1 MTGVTCPQTCVID
14 VTYPVEKGA
23 RGMLSTID
31 RVAGAAC
38 QAAKDGYQ
46 LIVLSDRK
54 AGPERYV
61 MGYGGDL
68 GQWGGG
74 RHELQGAWKYGTR

>member
-1 MTGVTCPQTCVID
+1 MID

-54 AGPERYV
+54 AGPERYGV
-61 MGYGGDL
+61 
-68 GQWGGG
+68 GQGCNWG
-74 RHELQGAWKYGTR
+74 